1 MNIFKP
7 SVLFIL
13 FAVLIQE
20 IHADVPKD
28 LVKKILKATATLETY
43 SVTYKRQF
51 KYPNE
56 IDTVSELYQSSISR
70 TDVDMYVGWHT
81 IAYQRS
87 NTPRSIAAANNQE
100 IARLNYKENLYYAQ
114 SYKDNPTKFIS
125 NLTTYLYQPFLYSK
139 LELEAFTVSSEN
151 SDSYI
156 LSKTDTTKDQ
166 KQRVTLITKTNLT
179 ISKKT
184 YLPVKETVIS
194 TRNGRSQF
202 AAYELYNVQILPNT
216 NYTRILTQ
224 ADSFLTII
232 KKAPNGDSLKATRKD
247 LYKKLKIGD
256 TMTAFAGKAMDGA
269 DLKIDASK
277 DSILIFDF
285 FYTTCGPCIAAIP
298 ELNKVSEQFKGRG
311 VSVIGINPFNTDWDH
326 LPNFISDHSVA
337 YQVIKTEK
345 QVVYDYGVTGYP
357 RLIVIKNGIIV
368 KIYYGFA
375 KGMDAELSKLINS
388 IK

>member
-20 IHADVPKD
+20 IHADIPKD
-28 LVKKILKATATLETY
+28 LVKKILKATAALETY
-43 SVTYKRQF
+43 SVSYKRQF

-56 IDTVSELYQSSISR
+56 TDTVSELYHSSISR

-81 IAYQRS
+81 IAYSRS
-87 NTPRSIAAANNQE
+87 NTPRSVAAANNQE

-125 NLTTYLYQPFLYSK
+125 NLNTYLYQPFLYSK
-139 LELEAFTVSSEN
+139 TELDEFYVSAETSE
-151 SDSYI
+151 SYI
-156 LSKTDTTKDQ
+156 LTKSDTTKDQ

-179 ISKKT
+179 IAKKSF
-184 YLPVKETVIS
+184 LPVKESVVS
-194 TRNGRSQF
+194 VRNGRTQF
-202 AAYELYNVQILPNT
+202 AAYELQDVKILPNT
-216 NYTRILTQ
+216 NYTRILSQ
-224 ADSFLTII
+224 ADSFLLVI
-232 KKAPNGDSLKATRKD
+232 KLAPNGDSLKASRKD

-256 TMTAFAGKAMDGA
+256 TMTAFAGKGMDGA
-269 DLKIDASK
+269 DLTINASK

-285 FYTTCGPCIAAIP
+285 FYTTCAPCIAAIP
-298 ELNKVSEQFKGRG
+298 ELNKVHEQYKNSGI
-311 VSVIGINPFNTDWDH
+311 SVIGINPFNTDWDH
-326 LPNFISDHSVA
+326 LPNFINDHSVA

-357 RLIVIKNGIIV
+357 RLIVIKN
-368 KIYYGFA
+368 
-375 KGMDAELSKLINS
+375 
-388 IK
+388 